1 MEFSGHNVLVTGA
14 NRGIGRAI
22 ALLLGGYR
30 NRDSQPL
37 KVWIN
42 YRADHKGADTL
53 KGEIENL
60 GGRAALVKFDVT
72 CEEEFIEGVKTIVDS
87 DGGLSY
93 LVNNAGIVL
102 DKLAVRM
109 KTEEFV
115 RVLETN
121 LKSVFVGCRE
131 ALKVMSKQRF
141 GSVVN
146 LSSVIAEKGNL
157 GQTNYAASKGGVISM
172 TKSFAYEGAL
182 RHVRFNCVTPGFI
195 ATDMSAGLD
204 DALKADYLKNIPLAR
219 LGEAKEVAGAVAF
232 LLSDLASYITGET
245 LKVNG
250 GLYM

>member
-30 NRDSQPL
+30 NKDDQPL

-42 YRADHKGADTL
+42 YRSNHEEADTL
-53 KGEIENL
+53 KQEIEKA

-72 CEEEFIEGVKTIVDS
+72 CEEAFVEGIKTIADS

-109 KTEEFV
+109 KTQEFLQ
-115 RVLETN
+115 VLETN

-131 ALKVMSKQRF
+131 ALKVMGKQKF

-146 LSSVIAEKGNL
+146 LSSVIAERGNM

-172 TKSFAYEGAL
+172 SKSFAYEGAL
-182 RHVRFNCVTPGFI
+182 RNIRFNCITPGFI
-195 ATDMSAGLD
+195 LTDMNAGLKD
-204 DALKADYLKNIPLAR
+204 ELKAEYLKSIPLAR
-219 LGEAKEVAGAVAF
+219 LGESKEVAGAVAF

>member
-14 NRGIGRAI
+14 SRGIGRAI

-30 NRDSQPL
+30 NKEGQPL
-37 KVWIN
+37 KVWLN
-42 YRADHKGADTL
+42 YRSNPQAVDGL
-53 KGEIENL
+53 KQEIESL
-60 GGRAALVKFDVT
+60 GGRAALVKFDVSH
-72 CEEEFIEGVKTIVDS
+72 EADFMEGFKTIVDA

-109 KTEEFV
+109 KTEDFMH
-115 RVLETN
+115 VLEVN
-121 LKSVFVGCRE
+121 LRSTFIGCRE
-131 ALKVMSKQRF
+131 ALKVMGKQKF

-146 LSSVIAEKGNL
+146 LSSVIAERGNI

-172 TKSFAYEGAL
+172 SKSFAYEGAL
-182 RHVRFNCVTPGFI
+182 RNIRFNCVTPGFI
-195 ATDMSAGLD
+195 ATDMNAGLKED
-204 DALKADYLKNIPLAR
+204 VKEEYLKNIPLGR

-232 LLSDLASYITGET
+232 LLSDLASYTTGET